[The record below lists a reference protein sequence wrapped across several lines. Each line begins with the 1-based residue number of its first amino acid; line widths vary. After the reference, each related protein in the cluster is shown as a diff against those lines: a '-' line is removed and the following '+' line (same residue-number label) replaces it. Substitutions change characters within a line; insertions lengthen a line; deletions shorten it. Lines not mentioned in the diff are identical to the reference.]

1 MEKANPLSEDV
12 NYKNKEINDRIIYND
27 GNNATAYGY
36 SKNTISIVCPSPK
49 GKEIALKLQ
58 KHLNAKL
65 YIKESYKGLNE
76 SDDKFNK
83 IHENIEAMNTLLYR
97 ESSNDNLKINT
108 HRYEENFKLD
118 DITKEVMK
126 ISKGIIF
133 ISSTGIAVRAIAPFL
148 EGKYKDPGVVVVDL
162 SSKYAINILS
172 GHLGGGNEL
181 TLKVAQ
187 ILNVQPIITTATD
200 NLGII
205 APDVLSKDNDLII
218 EDFKKARYIS
228 SLLVDGKTVGIKDD
242 YNMIKISK
250 GYEKIDEIRE
260 DCIWIT
266 HDLKVD
272 NEHYNFNNINIFDLN
287 NNTIINNSNNDLENN
302 VTQVDLNYSKILK
315 LIKKD
320 LVLGIGCRRDTTYEK
335 LYNFIN
341 SSLIKYNLDIRAVA
355 AIVSVDVKANEAGI
369 IKLAEKINC
378 PFITFEREEIKSV
391 QDKYEKSEF
400 VLKTL
405 GITGVCEPCVD
416 LAGAE
421 VIISKVKNEGMTLA
435 IGVLKN
441 TNNTHLQN
449 ML

>member
-12 NYKNKEINDRIIYND
+12 NYKNKEIDDRIIYNER
-27 GNNATAYGY
+27 NNAIAYRY

-58 KHLNAKL
+58 KHLNAEL

-76 SDDKFNK
+76 NDDKFNK
-83 IHENIEAMNTLLYR
+83 SYKNSEVVNVALHGENSYENF
-97 ESSNDNLKINT
+97 KINT
-108 HRYEENFKLD
+108 HKYEENFKLN

-126 ISKGIIF
+126 ISKGVIF

-148 EGKYKDPGVVVVDL
+148 EGKNKDPGVVVVDL
-162 SSKYAINILS
+162 LSKYAINILS

-205 APDVLSKDNDLII
+205 APDVIAKDNGLII
-218 EDFKKARYIS
+218 EDLKKAKYIS
-228 SLLVDGKTVGIKDD
+228 SLLVDGKIVGIKDD

-250 GYEKIDEIRE
+250 GYEKTDKIRE

-266 HDLKVD
+266 HNL
-272 NEHYNFNNINIFDLN
+272 
-287 NNTIINNSNNDLENN
+287 NNDLGDS

-320 LVLGIGCRRDTTYEK
+320 LVLGIGCRRGTTHEK

-341 SSLIKYNLDIRAVA
+341 ISLIKYNLDIRAVA
-355 AIVSVDVKANEAGI
+355 AIVSVDVKANEDGI

-421 VIISKVKNEGMTLA
+421 VIVSKVKNEGMTLA
-435 IGVLKN
+435 IGVLRN
-441 TNNTHLQN
+441 TNNTH
-449 ML
+449 

>member
-1 MEKANPLSEDV
+1 MEQNHSSDETIKVTE
-12 NYKNKEINDRIIYND
+12 NKFMD
-27 GNNATAYGY
+27 YGY
-36 SKNTISIVCPSPK
+36 SENVISIVCPSPK

-58 KHLNAKL
+58 KHLNAEL
-65 YIKESYKGLNE
+65 Y
-76 SDDKFNK
+76 NK
-83 IHENIEAMNTLLYR
+83 Y
-97 ESSNDNLKINT
+97 DQD
-108 HRYEENFKLD
+108 FKLN

-126 ISKGIIF
+126 TSKGVIF
-133 ISSTGIAVRAIAPFL
+133 ISSTGIAVRAIAPYL
-148 EGKYKDPGVVVVDL
+148 EGKDKDPGVVVVDL

-205 APDVLSKDNDLII
+205 APDILAKDNELII
-218 EDFKKARYIS
+218 EDLKKAKYIAS
-228 SLLVDGKTVGIKDD
+228 ILVDEKKIKIKDD

-250 GYEKIDEIRE
+250 GYEKTDELSE
-260 DCIWIT
+260 NCIWIT
-266 HDLKVD
+266 HDLKVNNNHCGISKIND
-272 NEHYNFNNINIFDLN
+272 FDCNNNIIV
-287 NNTIINNSNNDLENN
+287 NNSNDDIQYSIIREE
-302 VTQVDLNYSKILK
+302 LNYCKILR

-320 LVLGIGCRRDTTYEK
+320 LVLGIGCRRGTTYEK

-341 SSLIKYNLDIRAVA
+341 SSLIKYNLDIRAVV
-355 AIVSVDVKANEAGI
+355 AIVSVDVKANEEGI
-369 IKLAEKINC
+369 IKFAQKINC
-378 PFITFEREEIKSV
+378 PFITFEREQIKTV

-421 VIISKVKNEGMTLA
+421 VVRSKIKHEGMTLA
-435 IGVLKN
+435 IGVLKSI
-441 TNNTHLQN
+441 
-449 ML
+449 